1 MFQFFHIFPI
11 ILPFDPGLIRD
22 LAALLWIQMVEEFHV
37 AVVLAA
43 GEALAHHQQVL
54 GKAMAMAEVICFYLK
69 GA

>member
-1 MFQFFHIFPI
+1 
-11 ILPFDPGLIRD
+11 
-22 LAALLWIQMVEEFHV
+22 MVEEFHV